1 MQKPHRHNA
10 VALDLVIFAPKGK
23 CYTLIG
29 EDLDEN
35 GIIQSPIRFDWKS
48 DTAFTTSLDMWHSYR
63 NESEND
69 DAWILPIQDAGL
81 SLHELKFL
89 FEFFFL
95 FNLKMMF

>member
-1 MQKPHRHNA
+1 
-10 VALDLVIFAPKGK
+10 
-23 CYTLIG
+23 
-29 EDLDEN
+29 
-35 GIIQSPIRFDWKS
+35 
-48 DTAFTTSLDMWHSYR
+48 TAFTTSLDMWHSYR